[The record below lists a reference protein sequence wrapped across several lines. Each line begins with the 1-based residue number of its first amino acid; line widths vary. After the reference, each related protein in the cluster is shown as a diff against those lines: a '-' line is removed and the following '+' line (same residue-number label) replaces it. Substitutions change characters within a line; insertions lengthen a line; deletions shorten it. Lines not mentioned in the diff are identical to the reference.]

1 VESWV
6 LLTLG
11 HASIMT
17 LSLIILDKW
26 ALLTLGH
33 MSIILLFFHA
43 SFCLKEGSSDP

>member
-11 HASIMT
+11 HASIIT
-17 LSLIILDKW
+17 LSLIFLEKW

-33 MSIILLFFHA
+33 MSIIHLFFMTF
-43 SFCLKEGSSDP
+43 SFLRRGFF

>member
-11 HASIMT
+11 HASIIT
-17 LSLIILDKW
+17 LSLIVLEKW

-33 MSIILLFFHA
+33 MSIILLFFMP
-43 SFCLKEGSSDP
+43 FF